1 MVDPWP
7 GDWERSL
14 RPTGWFGG
22 FGGLGGSNSM
32 KWSNRSGRR
41 TDRLGH
47 GRKEHKNSFSGSSD
61 IQTKASTGL
70 FIFVA
75 SLALAGMRTLR
86 LFSFSG
92 GSTANQLELDFFSEP
107 ICTQLSEAKQG
118 YCIYRVRVKR
128 GDRKKRVAGAP
139 GAQVDVWGFKITMSF
154 FVLNPEKHR
163 YSVNRTG
170 TQPRHLGQ
178 GYRVRKAYEPG
189 HQQVE
194 GPLVVGHKKGSF
206 LKLLEHI
213 AGKIFQTSKVHL
225 LKWSTTRLS
234 HLKPMQQWPI
244 HTLLTTV
251 RRGQSVR
258 NLRSIAEERVGR
270 KCGSREPGLSCQQG
284 DQGWTEEFPC
294 ISWFQAPTSI

>member
-1 MVDPWP
+1 MRVWQLFLFLAVGDTLWAYFCCIPSLSRDVDFKIFLFFRWA
-7 GDWERSL
+7 
-14 RPTGWFGG
+14 
-22 FGGLGGSNSM
+22 
-32 KWSNRSGRR
+32 NRQS
-41 TDRLGH
+41 
-47 GRKEHKNSFSGSSD
+47 
-61 IQTKASTGL
+61 
-70 FIFVA
+70 
-75 SLALAGMRTLR
+75 AGTWL
-86 LFSFSG
+86 
-92 GSTANQLELDFFSEP
+92 FSEP
-107 ICTQLSEAKQG
+107 ICAQLSEAKQG

-139 GAQVDVWGFKITMSF
+139 GAQVDVWGFKTTISF
-154 FVLNPEKHR
+154 FVLNPEKPR

-206 LKLLEHI
+206 LKLLENI
-213 AGKIFQTSKVHL
+213 AGKIFQTSKVHV
-225 LKWSTTRLS
+225 LKWSTTHLS